1 MEARWL
7 RGAASESSGAD
18 AAVPGPFGMLR
29 KPEDPSS
36 PAQAAASIAA
46 RLDVAPFCR
55 LRLAIL
61 CVVTLALFADIAEVA
76 LGNALGAVFQAPPRS
91 MTRAEVSVFLAAIFA
106 GGAAG
111 APVFGLLGDRTGRRL
126 ALQLALVVIAA
137 GSLGAAASDSPVTLI
152 AFRFLS
158 GLGIGACPPLIAA
171 YLADVMPPRW
181 RGAIICICAGLAFL
195 GAPGII
201 FLMRATS
208 PSFLGLEGWRWAL
221 GSGSLLA
228 IIAAGLLKLLPESPR
243 WLAAA
248 GRIAEAEAALLRFRP
263 ADTKVAMTSAALARH
278 AAAPDDRDHMSVRR
292 RFLLLC
298 TLYALS
304 PWATIGFLLMSGAV
318 MLKKQFSVGDS
329 VVAAGLIMF
338 GPVIGNL
345 LMALVIDRIDRKASL
360 VATALAMAVLGLSF
374 AAASDFLPLVTIGVA
389 FAFCSA
395 IYASVLGVYAA
406 EIIPTAQRSSRTAL
420 AWGIGRF
427 VSIFVPLVFFAL
439 LHTFGPW
446 AMFSLIAA
454 AIGLSA
460 LLVVT
465 VGPQGRTRRPVA

>member
-1 MEARWL
+1 
-7 RGAASESSGAD
+7 
-18 AAVPGPFGMLR
+18 MLR
-29 KPEDPSS
+29 RPEEGLPAVDPS
-36 PAQAAASIAA
+36 AATIAA
-46 RLDVAPFCR
+46 RLDAAPFCR

-61 CVVTLALFADIAEVA
+61 GVLTLALFADIAEVA
-76 LGNALGAVFQAPPRS
+76 LGNALGAVFQVPPRS
-91 MTRAEVSVFLAAIFA
+91 MTQTELSLFLAAIFA

-126 ALQLALVVIAA
+126 ALQLALLVIAA
-137 GSLGAAASDSPVTLI
+137 GSLGAAASDGPVGLI
-152 AFRFLS
+152 GFRFLS

-221 GSGSLLA
+221 GSGAMLALL
-228 IIAAGLLKLLPESPR
+228 AAGLLRFLPESPR
-243 WLAAA
+243 CLAAA
-248 GRIAEAEAALLRFRP
+248 GRIAEAEAALRRF
-263 ADTKVAMTSAALARH
+263 KVAAAPAAPIATPSH
-278 AAAPDDRDHMSVRR
+278 AAAPESGDHTSVRR

-318 MLKKQFSVGDS
+318 MLKKQFSVADS

-360 VATALAMAVLGLSF
+360 VATAVAMALLGLGF
-374 AAASDFLPLVTIGVA
+374 AAATDFLPLVTIGVA

-406 EIIPTAQRSSRTAL
+406 EIIPTALRSSRTAL

-439 LHTFGPW
+439 LHRSGPW
-446 AMFSLIAA
+446 AMFGLIAA

-460 LLVVT
+460 VLIVT

>member
-1 MEARWL
+1 MLKRAE
-7 RGAASESSGAD
+7 GEEFSSD
-18 AAVPGPFGMLR
+18 GP
-29 KPEDPSS
+29 
-36 PAQAAASIAA
+36 AAATIAE
-46 RLDVAPFCR
+46 RLDAAPFCR

-91 MTRAEVSVFLAAIFA
+91 MTRTQLSVFLAAIFA

-111 APVFGLLGDRTGRRL
+111 APFFGLLGDRTGRRL
-126 ALQLALVVIAA
+126 ALQLALLVIAA
-137 GSLGAAASDSPVTLI
+137 GSLGAAVSDSPVTLI
-152 AFRFLS
+152 GFRFLS

-181 RGAIICICAGLAFL
+181 RGAIICVCAGLAFL

-221 GSGSLLA
+221 GSGSVLA
-228 IIAAGLLKLLPESPR
+228 VIAAGLLQLLPESPR

-248 GRIAEAEAALLRFRP
+248 GRLAEAETALLRFRGARSGAAMAP
-263 ADTKVAMTSAALARH
+263 AASPLQAAR
-278 AAAPDDRDHMSVRR
+278 PDDRDPTSVRR

-318 MLKKQFSVGDS
+318 MLKKHFSVGDS

-374 AAASDFLPLVTIGVA
+374 AAATDFLPLVTIGVA

-406 EIIPTAQRSSRTAL
+406 EIIPTALRSSRTAL

-427 VSIFVPLVFFAL
+427 VSIFVPLAFFPL
-439 LHTFGPW
+439 LHLFGPW
-446 AMFSLIAA
+446 AMFGLIAA
-454 AIGLSA
+454 AVGLSA
-460 LLVVT
+460 LLVVA

>member
-1 MEARWL
+1 
-7 RGAASESSGAD
+7 
-18 AAVPGPFGMLR
+18 MLR
-29 KPEDPSS
+29 RAEEKGFSSADP
-36 PAQAAASIAA
+36 AAATIAE
-46 RLDVAPFCR
+46 RLDAAPFCR

-76 LGNALGAVFQAPPRS
+76 LGNALGAVFQAPPQS
-91 MTRAEVSVFLAAIFA
+91 MTRTELSVFLAAIFA

-111 APVFGLLGDRTGRRL
+111 APFFGLLGDRTGRRL
-126 ALQLALVVIAA
+126 ALQLALLVIAG
-137 GSLGAAASDSPVTLI
+137 GSLGAAASDSPVVLI

-181 RGAIICICAGLAFL
+181 RGAIICVCAGLAFL

-221 GSGSLLA
+221 GSGSVLA
-228 IIAAGLLKLLPESPR
+228 VIAAGLLQLLPESPR

-248 GRIAEAEAALLRFRP
+248 GRIAEAEAALLRFRG
-263 ADTKVAMTSAALARH
+263 ARSGAAMASAASPLQAAR
-278 AAAPDDRDHMSVRR
+278 PDDSDPTSVRR

-318 MLKKQFSVGDS
+318 MLKKHFSVGDS

-345 LMALVIDRIDRKASL
+345 LMAFVIDRIDRKASL
-360 VATALAMAVLGLSF
+360 VATALAMTVLGLSF
-374 AAASDFLPLVTIGVA
+374 AAATDFLPLVTIGVA

-395 IYASVLGVYAA
+395 IYASVLGIYAA
-406 EIIPTAQRSSRTAL
+406 EIIPTALRSSRTAL

-427 VSIFVPLVFFAL
+427 VSIFVPLVFFPL
-439 LHTFGPW
+439 LHLFGPW
-446 AMFSLIAA
+446 AMFGLIAA
-454 AIGLSA
+454 AVGLSA
-460 LLVVT
+460 LLVIT
-465 VGPQGRTRRPVA
+465 VGPQGRSRRPVA

>member
-1 MEARWL
+1 
-7 RGAASESSGAD
+7 
-18 AAVPGPFGMLR
+18 MLR
-29 KPEDPSS
+29 KPQDSPSS
-36 PAQAAASIAA
+36 LASSAATIAA
-46 RLDVAPFCR
+46 RLDAAPFCR

-61 CVVTLALFADIAEVA
+61 SVVTLALFADIAEVA

-91 MTRAEVSVFLAAIFA
+91 MTQTELSLFLAAIFA

-111 APVFGLLGDRTGRRL
+111 APGFGLLGDRTGRRL
-126 ALQLALVVIAA
+126 ALQLALLVIAI
-137 GSLGAAASDSPVTLI
+137 GSLGAAASDGPVTLTG
-152 AFRFLS
+152 FRFLS
-158 GLGIGACPPLIAA
+158 GIGIGACPPLIAA

-181 RGAIICICAGLAFL
+181 RGAVICICAGLAFL

-208 PSFLGLEGWRWAL
+208 PSFLGLDGWRWAL
-221 GSGSLLA
+221 GSGALLA
-228 IIAAGLLKLLPESPR
+228 ILAAGLLLLLPESPR

-248 GRIAEAEAALLRFRP
+248 GRIAEAEAALRRFQVRSAVDGAPPPVATQAQP
-263 ADTKVAMTSAALARH
+263 AGSGDIDVT
-278 AAAPDDRDHMSVRR
+278 SVRR

-318 MLKKQFSVGDS
+318 MLKKHFSVGDS

-345 LMALVIDRIDRKASL
+345 LMAFVIDRVDRKASL
-360 VATALAMAVLGLSF
+360 IATAVAMALLGLSF
-374 AAASDFLPLVTIGVA
+374 AAASEFAPLVSIGVA

-406 EIIPTAQRSSRTAL
+406 EIIPTALRSSRTAL

-439 LHTFGPW
+439 LHRFGPW
-446 AMFSLIAA
+446 AMFGLIAA

-460 LLVVT
+460 LLVVPI
-465 VGPQGRTRRPVA
+465 GPQGRTRRPVA

>member
-1 MEARWL
+1 
-7 RGAASESSGAD
+7 
-18 AAVPGPFGMLR
+18 MLR
-29 KPEDPSS
+29 QSEEGFSPVEPSV
-36 PAQAAASIAA
+36 ATIAA
-46 RLDVAPFCR
+46 RLDAAPFCR

-61 CVVTLALFADIAEVA
+61 GVVTLALFADIAEVA
-76 LGNALGAVFQAPPRS
+76 LGNALGAVFQVPPRS
-91 MTRAEVSVFLAAIFA
+91 MTQTELSLFLAAIFA

-126 ALQLALVVIAA
+126 ALQLALLVIAA
-137 GSLGAAASDSPVTLI
+137 GSLGAAASDGPVALI
-152 AFRFLS
+152 GFRFLS

-221 GSGSLLA
+221 GSGALLA
-228 IIAAGLLKLLPESPR
+228 ILAAGLLRFLPESPR

-248 GRIAEAEAALLRFRP
+248 GRIAEAEAALRRFRGAAVP
-263 ADTKVAMTSAALARH
+263 AIPVAPPPH
-278 AAAPDDRDHMSVRR
+278 AAASDGGDQTSVRR

-318 MLKKQFSVGDS
+318 MLKKQFSVADS

-360 VATALAMAVLGLSF
+360 VATAVAMALLGLGF
-374 AAASDFLPLVTIGVA
+374 AAATDFLPLVTIGVA

-395 IYASVLGVYAA
+395 IYATVLGVYAA
-406 EIIPTAQRSSRTAL
+406 EIIPTALRSSRTAL

-439 LHTFGPW
+439 LHSFGPW
-446 AMFSLIAA
+446 AMFGLIAA

-460 LLVVT
+460 GLVVT
-465 VGPQGRTRRPVA
+465 IGPQGRTRRPVA